1 HGLRINKYRVKKIS
15 LLFIMSESGYGSSIA
30 NSNNSSLAQNMEHSI
45 DSLNIKNLASNFES
59 KSAQEI
65 LKWSFD
71 NYGTKI
77 ALASSFG
84 MEDVILIDMM
94 VKINKNKTKIFTL
107 DTGRLNQE
115 TYDLMDE
122 ISKKYDI
129 TIDTY
134 FPDSFEVEEM
144 VRTKG
149 FNLMYE
155 SIENRKLCCGIR
167 KVNPLNRALRS
178 LDGWITGLRREQSVT
193 RSDIEK
199 VEIDTAH
206 NNILKINPLADWTE
220 KMVWTYIKEN
230 NVPYNKLHDKGYPS
244 IGCEPCTRAISPGED
259 IRSGRWWWEQP
270 DQKECG
276 LHIDQSKT
284 SNQE

>member
-1 HGLRINKYRVKKIS
+1 
-15 LLFIMSESGYGSSIA
+15 
-30 NSNNSSLAQNMEHSI
+30 MEHSI
-45 DSLNIKNLASNFES
+45 DSSNIKNLASKFER

-144 VRTKG
+144 VRKG
-149 FNLMYE
+149 FNLMYK
-155 SIENRKLCCGIR
+155 SIKKACYW
-167 KVNPLNRALRS
+167 KVNPLN
-178 LDGWITGLRREQSVT
+178 
-193 RSDIEK
+193 DIE
-199 VEIDTAH
+199 IWMD
-206 NNILKINPLADWTE
+206 
-220 KMVWTYIKEN
+220 
-230 NVPYNKLHDKGYPS
+230 G
-244 IGCEPCTRAISPGED
+244 
-259 IRSGRWWWEQP
+259 
-270 DQKECG
+270 
-276 LHIDQSKT
+276 
-284 SNQE
+284 

>member
-1 HGLRINKYRVKKIS
+1 
-15 LLFIMSESGYGSSIA
+15 MSESGYGSSIA

-45 DSLNIKNLASNFES
+45 NSLNIKNLASNFES

-193 RSDIEK
+193 RSDIQK

-276 LHIDQSKT
+276 LHIDQNKA
-284 SNQE
+284 SNQK